1 VRRVLTVALFTFRE
15 LIRSNL
21 LIVWIVSVIAI
32 SGLSFL
38 LSILSYGDALKI
50 FTDLGLAGT
59 ELAGWMVLLLSL
71 AVTYTTEMD
80 QKAIFLQLA
89 KPVTRGEYLL
99 GRVIGF
105 FLLNLLVVL
114 GNVVFLAFMVVV
126 IGDGTIPAYFI
137 SSVLFM
143 VLEMLVLTFLGLTYQ
158 MIATSMVRVVLYT
171 LFTILLGRLIGEI
184 QWLLDKQ
191 PAGFVKWVL
200 TVVYYCLP
208 NLQIFDLKDRIY
220 DPNLVVGLVQ
230 WQEVFLYSFFYSS
243 VVFLIGWLS
252 LEKREFR

>member
-1 VRRVLTVALFTFRE
+1 MRRVLAVAHFTFRE

-21 LIVWIVSVIAI
+21 LIVWVVSVIAI
-32 SGLSFL
+32 GGLSFL
-38 LSILSYGDALKI
+38 LSILSYGDVMKI
-50 FTDLGLAGT
+50 FMDLGLGGT

-105 FLLNLLVVL
+105 FLMNMLVIL
-114 GNVVFLAFMVVV
+114 GNVFFLVFMVVL
-126 IGDGTIPAYFI
+126 IGGGTIPPYFI
-137 SSVLFM
+137 SSVIFM
-143 VLEMLVLTFLGLTYQ
+143 ILEMLVLTFLGLTYQ
-158 MIATSMVRVVLYT
+158 MIATSMVRVVLYS
-171 LFTILLGRLIGEI
+171 LFTILLGRMIGEI
-184 QWLLDKQ
+184 QWLLEKQ
-191 PAGFVKWVL
+191 HEAFVKWVL

-220 DPNLVVGLVQ
+220 DPTLVVGLAQ
-230 WQEVFLYSFFYSS
+230 WNEVLLYSFFYSA
-243 VVFLIGWLS
+243 VVFLIGWIA

>member
-1 VRRVLTVALFTFRE
+1 MRRVLEVAHFTFRE

-21 LIVWIVSVIAI
+21 LIVWVVSVIAI
-32 SGLSFL
+32 GGLSFL
-38 LSILSYGDALKI
+38 LSILSYGDVMKI
-50 FTDLGLAGT
+50 FTDLGLGGT

-105 FLLNLLVVL
+105 FLMNGLVIL
-114 GNVVFLAFMVVV
+114 GNVFFLVFMVVV
-126 IGDGTIPAYFI
+126 IGGGSIPPYFI

-143 VLEMLVLTFLGLTYQ
+143 ILEMLVLTFLGLTYQ

-171 LFTILLGRLIGEI
+171 LFTILLGRMIGEI
-184 QWLLDKQ
+184 QWLLEKQ
-191 PAGFVKWVL
+191 HAALLKFVL

-220 DPNLVVGLVQ
+220 DTSLVLGFAQ
-230 WQEVFLYSFFYSS
+230 WQEVFLYSFSYSA
-243 VVFLIGWLS
+243 VVFLIGWIA